1 MSFKTSVIEALRT
14 IQSGSFNTSG
24 EGSTSNG
31 VHEDDVSKYFIDK
44 GFPKI
49 EAVIW
54 YTKTNKKGVETK
66 AHTFIMNKDTH
77 TPTLST
83 LDALGAV
90 SLILDYEN
98 GFYQITQPYSVGRG
112 SFNPSPDMYLLNIQE
127 KRIVEWLG
135 IECKSSKSMT
145 PMWNDNLPR
154 HFNNG
159 NIIYLF
165 TGKPSAISDKHTG
178 IFTHDIFFN
187 GEESTQIRQLY
198 AEISEL
204 LISKWTEKGFNN
216 KFPMLRPTIRQKC
229 EQNRAFTIEQMNAYT
244 ARTIDFLDSLDSFS
258 RSFDKL
264 NEMPTDTSSLDDIIG
279 SLEKVSI

>member
-1 MSFKTSVIEALRT
+1 MYEDIHPIKKFKKMSFKLSVVEALRT

-49 EAVIW
+49 EAVIR
-54 YTKTNKKGVETK
+54 YTKTKTNRKGTK
-66 AHTFIMNKDTH
+66 TTEEKTFIMNKSTHSPTVDT
-77 TPTLST
+77 
-83 LDALGAV
+83 V
-90 SLILDYEN
+90 LDYEN
-98 GFYQITQPYSVGRG
+98 GFYQITQPYSIGRG

-135 IECKSSKSMT
+135 IECKSSTSMT

-154 HFNNG
+154 KFHNG

-165 TGKPSAISDKHTG
+165 TGKSSNISNNHKYTG

-187 GEESTQIRQLY
+187 GEESTQIRELY
-198 AEISEL
+198 AEIDTL
-204 LISKWTEKGFNN
+204 LISKWTERGFNI
-216 KFPMLRPTIRQKC
+216 KFPMLKPTIRQKC
-229 EQNRAFTIEQMNAYT
+229 EQNRAFTIDQMNEYT
-244 ARTIDFLDSLDSFS
+244 VRTIDFLDLLDNLKGLEVSL
-258 RSFDKL
+258 
-264 NEMPTDTSSLDDIIG
+264 LDEVIG
-279 SLEKVSI
+279 SIESASI